1 VGGIDSHDQTLPRA
15 IYLLNECQQKEK
27 LYLNQAVL
35 QCLYFPYW
43 RLPIK
48 KGSISLVQIAAELLD
63 AGGSF
68 EGIDSGTIE

>member
-1 VGGIDSHDQTLPRA
+1 
-15 IYLLNECQQKEK
+15 
-27 LYLNQAVL
+27 
-35 QCLYFPYW
+35 
-43 RLPIK
+43 LPIK